1 MCAFPLQT
9 LARANRNFYL
19 FRVVCSLRIKY
30 DKQSMSVIS
39 LMAKSQ
45 NSVPSTAPAD
55 SGSPSQT
62 NITPVLKSEEQIE
75 LDVLLE
81 ELAEY
86 IESEGGVLIP

>member
-1 MCAFPLQT
+1 
-9 LARANRNFYL
+9 
-19 FRVVCSLRIKY
+19 
-30 DKQSMSVIS
+30 
-39 LMAKSQ
+39 MAKSQ
-45 NSVPSTAPAD
+45 DSVASTAPAD

-62 NITPVLKSEEQIE
+62 NMTPVLKSEEQIE